1 MSAMRSVRLGQKD
14 LFARQMAT
22 AELEPSLR
30 AKLAPLLRSLL
41 AEAAGVRPS
50 TAGESAR
57 DEEAGDD
64 QDHA

>member
-1 MSAMRSVRLGQKD
+1 MRSMGLGQRD
-14 LFARQMAT
+14 LFAQQVVT

-41 AEAAGVRPS
+41 AEAAGVRQS
-50 TAGESAR
+50 TAGESPS